1 MNATGQYNGIL
12 GYLQRKEVDF
22 VEYPIPYDISNPPG
36 ILTTIIVESGWFKIW
51 TFKSSNFKSLKF
63 KSQIACF
70 WLDLNSKSI

>member
-36 ILTTIIVESGWFKIW
+36 ILTTIIVESGWFKI
-51 TFKSSNFKSLKF
+51 
-63 KSQIACF
+63 
-70 WLDLNSKSI
+70 